1 MLSTWATELQR
12 AGAAVRSPRR
22 ALLLVSLGFV
32 ALLLVS
38 SWYLPQPWV
47 APICRAAGG
56 LVEATLLNYAL
67 DFAVLVLGVLHLWG
81 RVPLAAIGWTRR
93 GLGTA
98 TIVTACLW
106 CAMQLVAWLA
116 LVAADVPFTL
126 SLATPDRTST
136 EAIGALLAQL
146 LGCALVEEL
155 LYRGF
160 LVPHVVDLAGR
171 RWRPV
176 PALLV
181 GVATS
186 QAIFAATH
194 IPQRLHHGVAGAEL
208 ALHLVGLWCFGVAL
222 TAVWLRTRNLW
233 IAVGVHAL
241 SNAPTF
247 LFAPAALGG

>member
-1 MLSTWATELQR
+1 M
-12 AGAAVRSPRR
+12 
-22 ALLLVSLGFV
+22 
-32 ALLLVS
+32 
-38 SWYLPQPWV
+38 
-47 APICRAAGG
+47 
-56 LVEATLLNYAL
+56 
-67 DFAVLVLGVLHLWG
+67 
-81 RVPLAAIGWTRR
+81 
-93 GLGTA
+93 
-98 TIVTACLW
+98 
-106 CAMQLVAWLA
+106 
-116 LVAADVPFTL
+116 
-126 SLATPDRTST
+126 
-136 EAIGALLAQL
+136 
-146 LGCALVEEL
+146 
-155 LYRGF
+155 
-160 LVPHVVDLAGR
+160 PHVVDLAGR

-241 SNAPTF
+241 SNSPTF